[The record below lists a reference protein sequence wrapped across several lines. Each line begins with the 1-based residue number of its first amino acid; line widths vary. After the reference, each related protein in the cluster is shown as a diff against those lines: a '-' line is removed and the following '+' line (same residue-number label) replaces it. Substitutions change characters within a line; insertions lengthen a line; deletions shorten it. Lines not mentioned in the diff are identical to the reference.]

1 MVNKMTTEILIQ
13 QLHNDG
19 LDEVGELIEKLQGKV
34 AELEK
39 ELGPHRRAEVTVISL
54 ELAAQCWCDEDTSN
68 IEMDSHLANAFAKRL
83 DTKDKRIAELET
95 QNQRLKVIISERE
108 ASIDNVVNDI
118 LDMDN
123 CEQDSDEMD
132 DYWTAIKDFALITT
146 GRCDS

>member
-1 MVNKMTTEILIQ
+1 MSERFAFYNTKLNSQIGRKLHDGDDAMDETEAERVL
-13 QLHNDG
+13 ND
-19 LDEVGELIEKLQGKV
+19 LWNSYKDSIE
-34 AELEK
+34 
-39 ELGPHRRAEVTVISL
+39 
-54 ELAAQCWCDEDTSN
+54 
-68 IEMDSHLANAFAKRL
+68 
-83 DTKDKRIAELET
+83 RIAELET

-123 CEQDSDEMD
+123 CDQDSDEMD